1 MKLIVDTAD
10 FPVTRQCAYLN
21 AANVAPMY
29 RGAQKAIIAWQT
41 DVAENGSINFDE
53 TAEANAF
60 EGLRAAASRLFNVR
74 PEDIAAGSSA
84 TELLSSLAWAVAPGP
99 DSNVVSTQVV
109 FPSTLYP
116 WQRVANHTGCQIRLA
131 KGGSNYVDP
140 DDVIRLIDKN
150 TAVVCISH
158 VEYSNGQRFD
168 LQKLS
173 EAAHAHDALLI
184 VDATQSAGAI
194 PIDAACC
201 AIDALVCGAYKWL
214 CGPFGAA
221 VMYLAPHLQT
231 KFEPGLVGFR
241 SHERMWE
248 LRADRIVYPKTA
260 KRFEFSTMAFGCAMG
275 LACGIEY
282 LVGIG
287 VERIR
292 DYNRSLADLLIQGLQ
307 ERDIEITSPLRDAER
322 TSIVTARF
330 QGQDSSTLAR
340 KLKEAQVMVS
350 ARQDIIR
357 FSPHFYNQS
366 WDIDRALEC
375 IDGILEEQ
383 VSVGPGGR

>member
-1 MKLIVDTAD
+1 MNPLVDAAD
-10 FPVTRQCAYLN
+10 FPITHKCVYLN

-29 RGAQKAIIAWQT
+29 RGAQEAISTWQL

-60 EGLRAAASRLFNVR
+60 EGLRAAASRLFHVR

-131 KGGSNYVDP
+131 RAQNNFVP
-140 DDVIRLIDKN
+140 QDDIIALIDCN

-158 VEYSNGQRFD
+158 VEYANGQCLD
-168 LQKLS
+168 LCRLS
-173 EAAHAHDALLI
+173 EAAHAHDALLV
-184 VDATQSAGAI
+184 VDASQSAGAI
-194 PIDAACC
+194 PIDAAGC

-231 KFEPGLVGFR
+231 AFEPGLVGFR
-241 SHERMWE
+241 SHEQMWE
-248 LRADRIVYPKTA
+248 LQADRIVYPKTA
-260 KRFEFSTMAFGCAMG
+260 KRFEFSTMAFGCAVG
-275 LACGIEY
+275 LAHSIDY
-282 LVGIG
+282 LVEVG

-292 DYNRSLADLLIQGLQ
+292 DYNRHLADLLIRGLQ
-307 ERDIEITSPLRDAER
+307 ERHIEITSPLRDADR
-322 TSIVTARF
+322 SSIVTARF
-330 QGQDSSTLAR
+330 QGRDSSTIAR

-366 WDIDRALEC
+366 RDIDRALGA
-375 IDGILEEQ
+375 IDGILKEL
-383 VSVGPGGR
+383 VSSGPAGL